1 MIRIHEKVGKL
12 STGLSST
19 DLEKIQVGTILMSD
33 LNNPLDF
40 KTVHSYPVLYACVK
54 VEEDPYR
61 NTYLHLQCLVPGHKF
76 VSRSIEDFYIGCI
89 TTTGHDNLKLRILD
103 DLGEE
108 WVKRIKSNI
117 KHVSQYYSVVQ
128 KQAVDE
134 IYGKLREV
142 VLKRGLFEEIR
153 ADHPKI
159 KKEAF
164 DIKGSP
170 IKIGDKV
177 IFSLSDDSKVF
188 VGLVSKISN
197 RGNLTILREDKRSII
212 KSCGSVYKVPRK

>member
-1 MIRIHEKVGKL
+1 MIQIHEKIGKL

-153 ADHPKI
+153 ADRPKI

-170 IKIGDKV
+170 IKVGDRV
-177 IFSLSDDSKVF
+177 VFSLSDDSKVF

>member
-1 MIRIHEKVGKL
+1 MIQIHEKVGKL

-134 IYGKLREV
+134 IYGKLREI

-153 ADHPKI
+153 ADRPKI

-170 IKIGDKV
+170 IKVGDKV
-177 IFSLSDDSKVF
+177 VFSLSDDSKVF

>member
-1 MIRIHEKVGKL
+1 MIQIHEKVGKL

-61 NTYLHLQCLVPGHKF
+61 NTYLHRQCLVPGHKF

-153 ADHPKI
+153 ADRPKI

-170 IKIGDKV
+170 IKVGDKV
-177 IFSLSDDSKVF
+177 VFSLSDDSKVF

>member
-1 MIRIHEKVGKL
+1 MIQIHEKVGKL

-134 IYGKLREV
+134 IYSKLREV

-153 ADHPKI
+153 ADRPKI

-170 IKIGDKV
+170 IKVGDKV
-177 IFSLSDDSKVF
+177 VFSLSDDSKVF

>member
-1 MIRIHEKVGKL
+1 MIQIHEKVGKL

-19 DLEKIQVGTILMSD
+19 DLEEIQVGTILMSD

-153 ADHPKI
+153 ADRPKI

>member
-1 MIRIHEKVGKL
+1 MIQIHEKVGKL

-153 ADHPKI
+153 ADRPKI

-170 IKIGDKV
+170 IKVGDRV
-177 IFSLSDDSKVF
+177 VFSLSDDSKVF